1 MRQILIELDLMERCM
16 CKKRGEPISDR
27 TTTPTVKHGGGNNL
41 MVWGCIGW
49 NGVGKLIEVEGK
61 MDAEQYCEILE
72 EGLVESFETLEMKEG
87 EHYFQQDND
96 LKHTSKKA
104 EKWFDDNNIQVIF
117 WPAQS
122 SDLNPIEH
130 LWKHLKRQLCQYETP
145 PKGVHELWDR
155 VSEEWNEIS
164 PKTCQNLIKSMLR
177 KIQAVIRAKGGHT
190 KY

>member
-1 MRQILIELDLMERCM
+1 VWKE
-16 CKKRGEPISDR
+16 RGEPISDR

-41 MVWGCIGW
+41 MVWGGMGW

-72 EGLVESFETLEMKEG
+72 EGLVESFETLEMEEG
-87 EHYFQQDND
+87 ECYFQQDND
-96 LKHTSKKA
+96 PKHTSKKA
-104 EKWFDDNNIQVIF
+104 KKWFEDNDIQVIS

-122 SDLNPIEH
+122 PDINPIEH
-130 LWKHLKRQLCQYETP
+130 LWEPLKCQLCQYETP
-145 PKGVHELWDR
+145 PKGVHALWDR
-155 VSEEWNEIS
+155 VSEEWNKIS
-164 PKTCQNLIKSMLR
+164 PETCQNLIESMLR